1 MESFISRQE
10 LAKLQNRSRTGT
22 WVFRGLAAGTLA
34 LFIIL
39 CLIIR
44 TANARTVTWAMF
56 ISMTLLGWL
65 CIGLYM
71 NMVRPARAKA
81 GHLEML
87 LSGEPEEY
95 EGILRMTGR
104 PVQVPKSIRVRRVT
118 LEGEQGPNPTE
129 EPEKKRLNLD
139 ESMAGRMPAEG
150 SRVRV
155 RAVNDYITGLEVL
168 EEGGS
173 AAGKAGRKGLFR
185 QTWRKVSA
193 LIIPFILWTMAVVI
207 IGGFIFSRITDTDPM
222 HKITIYAD
230 CDIGDGAKLADL
242 LEQQLGE
249 PIRMVKV
256 RPFTYDLFGT
266 TGIEQAD
273 LYIVS
278 ASKVVKLRSWFVPL
292 PEDMRNR
299 DDLLKLGGEPY
310 GIPVYSPDTDDGA
323 AQTYL
328 DYDRGETYYLVFSA
342 ASTHLDGNEKAT
354 DNRAAEAAAVLLEIP

>member
-1 MESFISRQE
+1 MESLISRQE
-10 LAKLQNRSRTGT
+10 LVKLQNRSRTGT

-34 LFIIL
+34 LFIFL

-44 TANARTVTWAMF
+44 TANARYVTWAMI

-71 NMVRPARAKA
+71 NLVRPVRAKA
-81 GHLEML
+81 RHLDML
-87 LSGEPEEY
+87 LSGEPEEF
-95 EGILRMTGR
+95 EGILRMSSR
-104 PVQVPKSIRVRRVT
+104 AVQVPKSIRVRRIT
-118 LEGEQGPNPTE
+118 LEGAESPNPTE
-129 EPEKKRLNLD
+129 GPKKKYLNLD
-139 ESMAGRMPAEG
+139 ESMTGRMPADG

-155 RAVNDYITGLEVL
+155 QAVNDYITGMEVL
-168 EEGGS
+168 EECGS
-173 AAGKAGRKGLFR
+173 AAGKAGRNGTFR
-185 QTWRKVSA
+185 QTWRKMIA

-222 HKITIYAD
+222 HKITVYAD
-230 CDIGDGAKLADL
+230 CDIIDGAKLADL
-242 LEQQLGE
+242 LEQRLGD

-278 ASKVVKLRSWFVPL
+278 ASKIVKLRSWFAPL
-292 PEDMRNR
+292 PENMRDR

-310 GIPVYSPDTDDGA
+310 GIPVYSPGTENGTA
-323 AQTYL
+323 RTYL
-328 DYDRGETYYLVFSA
+328 AYDVRETYYLVFSA
-342 ASTHLDGNEKAT
+342 ASTHLDGNEGAA
-354 DNRAAEAAAVLLEIP
+354 DNRAAEAAAILLEIP